1 MEWIWKNYLDLDD
14 CHLKHISRLRKSF
27 FAEDSKYEFVK
38 DHYDE
43 MSLHLLGFLK
53 KDLVAYGRVIPPHK
67 EFENPYLSRIIISEG
82 FRNKGFGKALIS
94 ELIDKSR
101 EIYPKNLIKVSS
113 LSSTVEFYKKN
124 NFTQQKLI
132 IDDAGKEHFIL
143 IKDD

>member
-1 MEWIWKNYLDLDD
+1 MEWIWNNYLDLDD
-14 CHLKHISRLRKSF
+14 YHLKHISRLRKSF
-27 FAEDSKYEFVK
+27 FAEDSKHPFVK

-43 MSLHLLGFLK
+43 ISLHLLGFLK

-101 EIYPKNLIKVSS
+101 EIYPQNLIKVSS

-132 IDDAGKEHFIL
+132 IDDTGKEHFIL